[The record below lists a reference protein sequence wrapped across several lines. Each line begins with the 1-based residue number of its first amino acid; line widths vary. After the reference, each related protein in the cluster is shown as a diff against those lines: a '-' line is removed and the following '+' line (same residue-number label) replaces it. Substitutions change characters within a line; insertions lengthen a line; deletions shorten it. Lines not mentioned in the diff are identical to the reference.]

1 MDDIRD
7 IAMHKD
13 VARLKTQD
21 RSLRAARVGAS
32 DPEDLGLLAV
42 AERGEFLGV
51 GRGPVGFIE
60 FEAGLEFVCCLRSGG
75 REMVSLVFS
84 LVVVLFYERVT
95 GVGVVVMT
103 GTALV
108 MDMSRNSKGRDIAFS
123 KDRAQ

>member
-1 MDDIRD
+1 MDDVCD

-13 VARLKTQD
+13 VAGLKTED

-42 AERGEFLGV
+42 AERSEFLGV

-60 FEAGLEFVCCLRSGG
+60 FEAGLEFVCCFRSGG
-75 REMVSLVFS
+75 GEMISLVFP
-84 LVVVLFYERVT
+84 LVVLFYERVT

-108 MDMSRNSKGRDIAFS
+108 MDMSRNSKGRDIVFS